1 MANNNTKCGCDFNIK
16 TVGNCDISKL
26 NLNGKDRAN
35 LNWTEISV
43 PEILNIPE
51 LKPDIEGIDQVYANV
66 ILDNVKLIETP
77 FAYKKYTLY
86 SLYEEIIGL
95 PDLLEVG
102 PLTTAVDAVL
112 AVLSNPD
119 DPLTPGVVQ
128 LLEGLLSSLAPYSN
142 VPVISALITSL
153 ENIITDV
160 GTLVKDITS
169 ALDAVIAAVLNLVAA
184 INSEPN
190 NVDLICSCVQY
201 IYYIRD
207 LLHFDLGTSIRTSRP
222 VLDDLARCYP
232 ATLELAL
239 FSIVIASV
247 FGILFGIISAIRR
260 NSILDQIVRAISVTG
275 VSIPA
280 FWFALLMLYFFYYKL
295 KIFPGPGR
303 LSNSFSAPAS
313 VTGMYVIDSLIEGN
327 PAKAMDAIRH
337 LILPSIVLAAFT
349 MGLITRTTRSNLLD
363 ALSTDYVRTAKAKGL
378 NSLCLILKHA
388 LGNALIPV
396 MTVIGLGLGNLLGGM
411 VLVETIFKWPGVGQF
426 AYESVMAADYPAI
439 IGVALLIA
447 LNYMIINTVVDILY
461 GIIDPRVR
469 CN

>member
-1 MANNNTKCGCDFNIK
+1 MGELKFIGKRVVYLAVMLFGVATLVFILTKMIPGDP
-16 TVGNCDISKL
+16 VV
-26 NLNGKDRAN
+26 AN
-35 LNWTEISV
+35 LSQRALND
-43 PEILNIPE
+43 PEI
-51 LKPDIEGIDQVYANV
+51 
-66 ILDNVKLIETP
+66 
-77 FAYKKYTLY
+77 
-86 SLYEEIIGL
+86 
-95 PDLLEVG
+95 
-102 PLTTAVDAVL
+102 
-112 AVLSNPD
+112 
-119 DPLTPGVVQ
+119 
-128 LLEGLLSSLAPYSN
+128 
-142 VPVISALITSL
+142 
-153 ENIITDV
+153 
-160 GTLVKDITS
+160 
-169 ALDAVIAAVLNLVAA
+169 VAA
-184 INSEPN
+184 YRAKHGLDRP
-190 NVDLICSCVQY
+190 LIVQY

-363 ALSTDYVRTAKAKGL
+363 ALSTDYIRTAKAKGVAKWKV
-378 NSLCLILKHA
+378 IFKHA
-388 LGNALIPV
+388 LRNSLLPV
-396 MTVIGLGLGNLLGGM
+396 ITYAGPQIAYIITGSMVI
-411 VLVETIFKWPGVGQF
+411 ETIFTVGGIGSKF
-426 AYESVMAADYPAI
+426 VSAITNRDYTMIMATTIFLATLMV
-439 IGVALLIA
+439 VANLICDLLYK
-447 LNYMIINTVVDILY
+447 LV
-461 GIIDPRVR
+461 DPRIKFD
-469 CN
+469 